1 MKINNW
7 APQPVLLK
15 KTNTEKTKDNFYANF
30 GEVLHQK
37 LQELNQLQIK
47 SDELTQQLLAG
58 GDVELHDIMLA
69 AEQAN
74 LALQLTVQIRN
85 KLVEAYQELSRMQI

>member
-7 APQPVLLK
+7 APQPVLLSK
-15 KTNTEKTKDNFYANF
+15 IRAENTKDPINANF
-30 GEVLHQK
+30 GEVLHKK
-37 LQELNQLQIK
+37 LQEVNQLQIR
-47 SDELTQQLLAG
+47 SDELTQQLIAG
-58 GDVELHDIMLA
+58 GDVELHDVMLA